1 MLRTPAEYRATK
13 ALVEQEHAQLQ
24 REREYWYGQGYS
36 ADEAERMLQPLMLQL
51 NERRQE
57 LEQYE
62 RLVRGDFSALGQLA
76 DIGVALT
83 AARLVRQW
91 TQRQLADHL
100 DVDESQVSRD
110 ESSQYRN
117 AGIERLQR
125 VAQVLG
131 LMVECRFRLAQP
143 LRATVEAPTVRVTLR
158 DVSPVMRLARAASVT
173 TLVQEEVD
181 PSRLPQYA
189 GT

>member
-1 MLRTPAEYRATK
+1 
-13 ALVEQEHAQLQ
+13 
-24 REREYWYGQGYS
+24 
-36 ADEAERMLQPLMLQL
+36 
-51 NERRQE
+51 
-57 LEQYE
+57 
-62 RLVRGDFSALGQLA
+62 
-76 DIGVALT
+76 
-83 AARLVRQW
+83 
-91 TQRQLADHL
+91 
-100 DVDESQVSRD
+100 VSRD